1 MKKALTLIAIL
12 CMAAMLF
19 AGCGLLP
26 LPSEPTEP
34 PVTEEPT
41 TPACEHNWVDA
52 TCTAAKTCSKC
63 GTTEG
68 APSGH
73 APGTEATCTN
83 AQVCTVCNAELV
95 AAKGHTAGAEATCT
109 EAQICTVCNAELV
122 AAKGHKDEDKN
133 FACDV
138 CKIDLCTE
146 HKPGAEA
153 TCTEPQRCTAC
164 QEILVAAKGHTAGAE
179 ATCTNAQVC
188 TVCNAELVAAKGH
201 KPGAE
206 ATCAEPQRCTACQE
220 ILAAAKGHTAGADA
234 TCTTAQTCTV
244 CNAELIA
251 AKGHTAGADATCT
264 TAQTCTVCN
273 AELVASKG
281 HTAGADA
288 TCTTAQTCT
297 VCNAELVA
305 AKGHT
310 AKADDGDVTTAVT
323 CERCD
328 HIFVE
333 AKEAIDLTIDTFEN
347 GAVVTDKKNYAV
359 GEKVT
364 LTITPADGYAQKL
377 YINGEPL
384 MLGWKTNIYSFTA
397 EEGKTYAITGS
408 FEPGLK
414 LGAAD
419 KWDAANQ
426 AHGILNTYYT
436 SGDSG
441 WYWIDGEYASL
452 SAIVKNYD
460 SANADGFFTML
471 CFKINNVN
479 YNFRVIKQG
488 GKYYCQ
494 RAGFKVNGKDS
505 WTKYELDQ
513 DTIDAILGEGVE
525 FKMVRTAADT
535 LTVSVNGK
543 VYDVFTLTGDAVNAK
558 VTKVCIG
565 HDGNRNLHVT
575 IPFELRVPSDEPP
588 VENDVKIEIPAF
600 TNGTVA
606 TNKESYAVGETVVLT
621 VTPAD
626 GYSQKLYI
634 NDEPLMLDWKTNVYS
649 FVAEEGK
656 TYTITGSFEPNVF
669 TGNDKWDTA
678 NQAHGVLKTYYTS
691 GDAGWFGVNG
701 EYKSIS
707 MIAKNY
713 DETEAN
719 AFGAVLIFKINN
731 KNYNFRITL
740 SGGKYYCQRMGF
752 AKKADG
758 KDDWTKFELDADAVA
773 AIRGEGAEFKMEHN
787 NGVLTLSVNGKVYD
801 TYTLPAADSYTVS
814 RASLCSEGNKSLY
827 VTVPFELT
835 PVAK

>member
-12 CMAAMLF
+12 CMVAMLF
-19 AGCGLLP
+19 AGCSIP
-26 LPSEPTEP
+26 FPQDTPTEHVHTLIHNEEKAP
-34 PVTEEPT
+34 TCVNNGIMEHWYCPGCNARFADEAATEEVTFADLEIEELGHTRGEDDGDCSTAILCAVCGQVAVPAGTHTPGEDDGDCT
-41 TPACEHNWVDA
+41 TAIACSV
-52 TCTAAKTCSKC
+52 C
-63 GTTEG
+63 GQ
-68 APSGH
+68 
-73 APGTEATCTN
+73 EA
-83 AQVCTVCNAELV
+83 V
-95 AAKGHTAGAEATCT
+95 AAKSAHTPGEDDGDCTTAVKCVNCDKEA
-109 EAQICTVCNAELV
+109 V
-122 AAKGHKDEDKN
+122 AAKDAHVPGEDDGDCTTAVKCVN
-133 FACDV
+133 CD
-138 CKIDLCTE
+138 K
-146 HKPGAEA
+146 EA
-153 TCTEPQRCTAC
+153 
-164 QEILVAAKGHTAGAE
+164 VAAKDAHEAGEDDGDCTTAVKCVNCDKE
-179 ATCTNAQVC
+179 A
-188 TVCNAELVAAKGH
+188 VAAKEAH
-201 KPGAE
+201 VPAE
-206 ATCAEPQRCTACQE
+206 
-220 ILAAAKGHTAGADA
+220 
-234 TCTTAQTCTV
+234 
-244 CNAELIA
+244 
-251 AKGHTAGADATCT
+251 
-264 TAQTCTVCN
+264 
-273 AELVASKG
+273 
-281 HTAGADA
+281 
-288 TCTTAQTCT
+288 
-297 VCNAELVA
+297 
-305 AKGHT
+305 
-310 AKADDGDVTTAVT
+310 DDGDVTTAVK
-323 CERCD
+323 CQSCD
-328 HIFVE
+328 HICVE

-384 MLGWKTNIYSFTA
+384 MLDWKTNTYTFIA

-494 RAGFKVNGKDS
+494 RAGFKVNGKDD
-505 WTKYELDQ
+505 WTKKELDT
-513 DTIDAILGEGVE
+513 DTVAAILGEGVE

-543 VYDVFTLTGDAVNAK
+543 VYDVFTLTGDAVSAK

-588 VENDVKIEIPAF
+588 VENDVKIEIPTF

-606 TNKESYAVGETVVLT
+606 ADKEGYSVGDTVALV
-621 VTPAD
+621 VTPNA
-626 GYSQKLYI
+626 GYVQKLYI
-634 NDEPLMLDWKTNVYS
+634 NGEPLVLDWKTNVYT
-649 FVAEEGK
+649 FTVEEGK
-656 TYTITGSFEPNVF
+656 TYAITGSFEPSLFNS
-669 TGNDKWDTA
+669 NDKWDAA
-678 NQAHGVLKTYYTS
+678 NQAHGLLETYYTS
-691 GDAGWFGVNG
+691 GDSGWYGVNG
-701 EYKSIS
+701 EYASIS
-707 MIAKNY
+707 AIVKNY
-713 DETEAN
+713 DEAEADG
-719 AFGAVLIFKINN
+719 FGVVLIMKIND
-731 KNYNFRITL
+731 KNYNFRVTK
-740 SGGKYYCQRMGF
+740 SGGKYYCQRMAF

-801 TYTLPAADSYTVS
+801 TYTLPAADSYKVS

>member
-19 AGCGLLP
+19 AGCSIQFP
-26 LPSEPTEP
+26 QDTPTEHVHTLIHNEEKAP
-34 PVTEEPT
+34 TCVNNGIMEHWYCPSCNARFADEAATEEVTFADLEIEELGHTRGEDDGDCSTAIPCAVCGKDAVPAGTHTAGEDDGDCT
-41 TPACEHNWVDA
+41 TAIACSV
-52 TCTAAKTCSKC
+52 C
-63 GTTEG
+63 GQ
-68 APSGH
+68 
-73 APGTEATCTN
+73 EA
-83 AQVCTVCNAELV
+83 V
-95 AAKGHTAGAEATCT
+95 AAKDAHVAGEDDGDCTTAVKCVNCDKEA
-109 EAQICTVCNAELV
+109 V
-122 AAKGHKDEDKN
+122 AAKDAHVAGEDDGDCTTAVKCVN
-133 FACDV
+133 CD
-138 CKIDLCTE
+138 K
-146 HKPGAEA
+146 EA
-153 TCTEPQRCTAC
+153 
-164 QEILVAAKGHTAGAE
+164 VAAKDAHEAGEDDGDCTTAVKCVNCDKE
-179 ATCTNAQVC
+179 A
-188 TVCNAELVAAKGH
+188 VAAKEAH
-201 KPGAE
+201 VPAE
-206 ATCAEPQRCTACQE
+206 
-220 ILAAAKGHTAGADA
+220 
-234 TCTTAQTCTV
+234 
-244 CNAELIA
+244 
-251 AKGHTAGADATCT
+251 
-264 TAQTCTVCN
+264 
-273 AELVASKG
+273 
-281 HTAGADA
+281 
-288 TCTTAQTCT
+288 
-297 VCNAELVA
+297 
-305 AKGHT
+305 
-310 AKADDGDVTTAVT
+310 DDGDVTTAVK
-323 CERCD
+323 CQSCD
-328 HIFVE
+328 HICVE

-384 MLGWKTNIYSFTA
+384 MLGWKTNTYTFIA

-414 LGAAD
+414 LGTAD

-441 WYWIDGEYASL
+441 WYWIDGEYASI

-460 SANADGFFTML
+460 STEADGFFTML
-471 CFKINNVN
+471 CFKINNKN

-488 GKYYCQ
+488 GVYYCQ
-494 RAGFKVNGKDS
+494 RAGFNVTGSADWKKFALDEDAVN
-505 WTKYELDQ
+505 
-513 DTIDAILGEGVE
+513 AIRGEGAE
-525 FKMVRTAADT
+525 FKLERTSADMLT
-535 LTVSVNGK
+535 LSVNGK
-543 VYDVFTLTGDAVNAK
+543 VYDAYTLTGDAVNAK

-588 VENDVKIEIPAF
+588 VENDVKIEISAF

-719 AFGAVLIFKINN
+719 AFGAVLIFKIND

>member
-34 PVTEEPT
+34 PVTEDPT
-41 TPACEHNWVDA
+41 TPTCEHNWVDA

-63 GTTEG
+63 GATEG

-73 APGTEATCTN
+73 TP
-83 AQVCTVCNAELV
+83 
-95 AAKGHTAGAEATCT
+95 GAEATCT
-109 EAQICTVCNAELV
+109 EAQICTA
-122 AAKGHKDEDKN
+122 
-133 FACDV
+133 
-138 CKIDLCTE
+138 
-146 HKPGAEA
+146 
-153 TCTEPQRCTAC
+153 
-164 QEILVAAKGHTAGAE
+164 
-179 ATCTNAQVC
+179 
-188 TVCNAELVAAKGH
+188 
-201 KPGAE
+201 
-206 ATCAEPQRCTACQE
+206 
-220 ILAAAKGHTAGADA
+220 
-234 TCTTAQTCTV
+234 
-244 CNAELIA
+244 
-251 AKGHTAGADATCT
+251 
-264 TAQTCTVCN
+264 
-273 AELVASKG
+273 
-281 HTAGADA
+281 
-288 TCTTAQTCT
+288 
-297 VCNAELVA
+297 CNAELVA

-333 AKEAIDLTIDTFEN
+333 AKEAIDLTIGTFEN

-384 MLGWKTNIYSFTA
+384 MLDWKTNAYSFTA
-397 EEGKTYAITGS
+397 EEGKSYAITGS

-414 LGAAD
+414 FDTGKDAPVAT
-419 KWDAANQ
+419 WDIANQ

-436 SGDSG
+436 SKDSG
-441 WYWIDGEYASL
+441 WYWIDGEYASI

-460 SANADGFFTML
+460 SADANGFFTLL
-471 CFKINNVN
+471 CFKINNKN
-479 YNFRVIKQG
+479 YNFRVIKQSDV
-488 GKYYCQ
+488 YYCQ
-494 RAGFKVNGKDS
+494 RAGFNVTGSDD
-505 WTKYELDQ
+505 WTKFALDA
-513 DTIDAILGEGVE
+513 DAVAAIRGEGAE
-525 FKMVRTAADT
+525 FKLERTSANMLT
-535 LTVSVNGK
+535 LSVNGK
-543 VYDVFTLTGDAVNAK
+543 VYDTYTLTGDAVNAP
-558 VTKVCIG
+558 VTKACIG
-565 HDGNRNLHVT
+565 HDGNENKYVT
-575 IPFELRVPSDEPP
+575 IPFALTVPSDKPP

-634 NDEPLMLDWKTNVYS
+634 NDEPLILDWKTNVYS
-649 FVAEEGK
+649 FTAEEGK

-669 TGNDKWDTA
+669 TSNNKWDAA
-678 NQAHGVLKTYYTS
+678 NQAHGLLETYYTS
-691 GDAGWFGVNG
+691 SDAGWFGVNG

-801 TYTLPAADSYTVS
+801 TYTLPAADSYKVS

>member
-19 AGCGLLP
+19 AGCSIP
-26 LPSEPTEP
+26 FPQDTPTEHVHTLIHNEEKAP
-34 PVTEEPT
+34 TCVNNGIMEHWYCPSCNARFADEAATEEVTFADLEIEELGHTRGEDDGDCT
-41 TPACEHNWVDA
+41 TAIACSV
-52 TCTAAKTCSKC
+52 C
-63 GTTEG
+63 GQ
-68 APSGH
+68 
-73 APGTEATCTN
+73 EA
-83 AQVCTVCNAELV
+83 V
-95 AAKGHTAGAEATCT
+95 AAKPAHTPGEDDGDCT
-109 EAQICTVCNAELV
+109 TAVKCANCEKETV
-122 AAKGHKDEDKN
+122 AAKDAHVAGED
-133 FACDV
+133 DG
-138 CKIDLCTE
+138 DCT
-146 HKPGAEA
+146 
-153 TCTEPQRCTAC
+153 TAVKC
-164 QEILVAAKGHTAGAE
+164 VNCEKEVVAAKEAHIPAEDDGDCTTAVECVNCEKE
-179 ATCTNAQVC
+179 A
-188 TVCNAELVAAKGH
+188 VAAKEAH
-201 KPGAE
+201 IPAE
-206 ATCAEPQRCTACQE
+206 
-220 ILAAAKGHTAGADA
+220 
-234 TCTTAQTCTV
+234 
-244 CNAELIA
+244 
-251 AKGHTAGADATCT
+251 
-264 TAQTCTVCN
+264 
-273 AELVASKG
+273 
-281 HTAGADA
+281 
-288 TCTTAQTCT
+288 
-297 VCNAELVA
+297 
-305 AKGHT
+305 
-310 AKADDGDVTTAVT
+310 DDGDVTTAVK
-323 CERCD
+323 CQSCD
-328 HIFVE
+328 HICVE

-377 YINGEPL
+377 YINDEPL
-384 MLGWKTNIYSFTA
+384 MLDWKTNVYSFVA

-414 LGAAD
+414 LGTAD

-460 SANADGFFTML
+460 STEADGFFTML

-488 GKYYCQ
+488 GVYYCQ
-494 RAGFKVNGKDS
+494 RAGFNVTGSADWKKFALDEDAVN
-505 WTKYELDQ
+505 
-513 DTIDAILGEGVE
+513 AIRGEGAE
-525 FKMVRTAADT
+525 FKLERTSADMLT
-535 LTVSVNGK
+535 LSVNGK
-543 VYDVFTLTGDAVNAK
+543 VYDAYTLTGDAVSAK

-656 TYTITGSFEPNVF
+656 TYAITGSFEPNVF

-678 NQAHGVLKTYYTS
+678 NQAHGVLKTYYTTT
-691 GDAGWFGVNG
+691 DAGWFGVNG

-773 AIRGEGAEFKMEHN
+773 AIRGEGAEFKMEHD

-801 TYTLPAADSYTVS
+801 TYTLPAAESYVVS
-814 RASLCSEGNKSLY
+814 RASLTSEGNKSLY

>member
-12 CMAAMLF
+12 CMATMLF
-19 AGCGLLP
+19 AGCDSLPFP
-26 LPSEPTEP
+26 LPSVPAEPSA
-34 PVTEEPT
+34 
-41 TPACEHNWVDA
+41 PACEHDW
-52 TCTAAKTCSKC
+52 
-63 GTTEG
+63 E
-68 APSGH
+68 
-73 APGTEATCTN
+73 
-83 AQVCTVCNAELV
+83 
-95 AAKGHTAGAEATCT
+95 
-109 EAQICTVCNAELV
+109 
-122 AAKGHKDEDKN
+122 
-133 FACDV
+133 
-138 CKIDLCTE
+138 
-146 HKPGAEA
+146 
-153 TCTEPQRCTAC
+153 
-164 QEILVAAKGHTAGAE
+164 
-179 ATCTNAQVC
+179 
-188 TVCNAELVAAKGH
+188 
-201 KPGAE
+201 
-206 ATCAEPQRCTACQE
+206 
-220 ILAAAKGHTAGADA
+220 DA
-234 TCTTAQTCTV
+234 TCTTPKTCSLCQVTEGEALGHTGGTATCTDEAV
-244 CNAELIA
+244 CTRCEKPYGEKAE
-251 AKGHTAGADATCT
+251 HTWTDVEKKDATCT
-264 TAQTCTVCN
+264 EDGYTAYKACTCGAIEGKTVIP
-273 AELVASKG
+273 AA
-281 HTAGADA
+281 HTWTDVEQKDA
-288 TCTTAQTCT
+288 TCTEDGYTAHKACTCGATEGKT
-297 VCNAELVA
+297 VIPA
-305 AKGHT
+305 GHT

-333 AKEAIDLTIDTFEN
+333 AKEAINLTIGTFEN

-359 GEKVT
+359 GEKVA

-384 MLGWKTNIYSFTA
+384 MLDWKTNTYTFIA

-494 RAGFKVNGKDS
+494 RAGFKVNGKDD
-505 WTKYELDQ
+505 WTKKELDA
-513 DTIDAILGEGVE
+513 DTVAAILGEGVE

-543 VYDVFTLTGDAVNAK
+543 VYDVFTLTGDAVSAK

-565 HDGNRNLHVT
+565 HDGNENKYVT
-575 IPFELRVPSDEPP
+575 IPFALTVPSDEPP

-606 TNKESYAVGETVVLT
+606 ADKEGYSVGDTVALV
-621 VTPAD
+621 VTPNA
-626 GYSQKLYI
+626 GYVQKLYI
-634 NDEPLMLDWKTNVYS
+634 NGEPLVLDWKTNVYT
-649 FVAEEGK
+649 FTVEEGK
-656 TYTITGSFEPNVF
+656 TYAITGSFEPSLFNS
-669 TGNDKWDTA
+669 NDKWDAA
-678 NQAHGVLKTYYTS
+678 NQAHGLLETYYTS
-691 GDAGWFGVNG
+691 GDSGWYGVNG
-701 EYKSIS
+701 EYASIS
-707 MIAKNY
+707 AIVKNY
-713 DETEAN
+713 DEAEADG
-719 AFGAVLIFKINN
+719 FGVVLIMKIND
-731 KNYNFRITL
+731 KNYNFRIKKE
-740 SGGKYYCQRMGF
+740 SGVYYCQRAGF
-752 AKKADG
+752 TKPAG
-758 KDDWTKFELDADAVA
+758 GSDWTKFALDADAVA

-801 TYTLPAADSYTVS
+801 TYTLPAADSYKVS
-814 RASLCSEGNKSLY
+814 RASLCSEGNLSLY
-827 VTVPFELT
+827 VTIPFELT